1 MKKYINLK
9 SMFCMVMLLTGMN
22 VQIKAQNSEAFEG
35 EITYETYE
43 NYSDF
48 LIRASNSVFFNGV
61 HKMRLILKGNK
72 MHLIDE
78 TTKCH
83 VIADNSVPSYVHYCD
98 LTKTGMD
105 YGNNIGSM
113 QILSKGN
120 IDVSGQVSP
129 ITCYTFAPTS
139 TKKNIMDKECTLYQ
153 GDINRNMGGM
163 EQKYEV
169 KAYVSDI
176 MAPAGYKWLL
186 FCLDTPGIALKYS
199 YKYDGGHVSI
209 MNVGE
214 LSFYYEADVTKI
226 MPREVA
232 DDEFNIPADYRVSK
246 GAKNAFALVK
256 YMKGVKKQLEKLGI
270 KGESNDKKTTGVH
283 YKTDDEWDF

>member
-1 MKKYINLK
+1 
-9 SMFCMVMLLTGMN
+9 MVMLLTGMN
-22 VQIKAQNSEAFEG
+22 VQIKAQNNEAFEG

-61 HKMRLILKGNK
+61 HKIRLILKGNK

-120 IDVSGQVSP
+120 IDVGGQVSP

-199 YKYDGGHVSI
+199 YKFDGGHVSMMSI
-209 MNVGE
+209 DE
-214 LSFYYEADVTKI
+214 LSAYYEADVTKI

-246 GAKNAFALVK
+246 GAENAFALVK

>member
-22 VQIKAQNSEAFEG
+22 VQIKAQNNEAFEG

-48 LIRASNSVFFNGV
+48 ILRMPNSMYFNGV

-120 IDVSGQVSP
+120 IDVGGQVSP

-246 GAKNAFALVK
+246 GAKNAFALMK

>member
-1 MKKYINLK
+1 
-9 SMFCMVMLLTGMN
+9 MVMLLMGMN
-22 VQIKAQNSEAFEG
+22 VQTKAQNNEAFEG
-35 EITYETYE
+35 EITFETYE
-43 NYSDF
+43 NYSDYI
-48 LIRASNSVFFNGV
+48 LRMPNSMYFNGV
-61 HKMRLILKGNK
+61 HKMRLILKGDK

-105 YGNNIGSM
+105 YGKNIGSM

-129 ITCYTFAPTS
+129 ITSYTFAPTN
-139 TKKNIMDKECTLYQ
+139 TKKSIMNKECTLYQ
-153 GDINRNMGGM
+153 GDINREMGGM

-169 KAYVSDI
+169 KSYVSDI
-176 MAPAGYKWLL
+176 VAPAGYKWFLS
-186 FCLDTPGIALKYS
+186 CLDTPGIAMKYS
-199 YKYDGGHVSI
+199 YKFDGGHISL

-214 LSFYYEADVTKI
+214 LSIYYEADVTKI
-226 MPREVA
+226 TPREVA
-232 DDEFNIPADYRVSK
+232 DDEFNIPADYKVSK
-246 GAKNAFALVK
+246 GAKNAFALMK

-283 YKTDDEWDF
+283 YKTDGEWDF